1 MTVDTNGNRTA
12 EKRYISYSRGP
23 LMTFA
28 IERPL
33 RGHAGGRGIDLL
45 KYTDLFLIIVALP
58 VFLIAGLPLLGYA
71 GALVGWGGQ
80 RTIQYFVEAKAARTE
95 DPKGFFRLMAGSL
108 IGRSWFLVISIFVVG
123 LIERPA
129 GLAAAVTAAIVFTV
143 YLAISVLTRPTS
155 PTVEG
160 Q

>member
-1 MTVDTNGNRTA
+1 M
-12 EKRYISYSRGP
+12 
-23 LMTFA
+23 
-28 IERPL
+28 
-33 RGHAGGRGIDLL
+33 LL
-45 KYTDLFLIIVALP
+45 ALP
-58 VFLIAGLPLLGYA
+58 VFLIAGLPLLGYV

-80 RTIQYFVEAKAARTE
+80 RAIQYLVEAKAAQTE

-129 GLAAAVTAAIVFTV
+129 GLAAAVTAAIAFTL